1 MAHIL
6 ICDDDASVR
15 SLVKDVLSMS
25 GHTFDEAENGSLAL
39 GLLKKK
45 AYALLIIDRN
55 MPVMDGIQTVTL
67 LRTDARFKDMPV
79 IMCTSVSITKEV
91 DEAFQAGA
99 NDYLLKPV
107 SVKHLVD
114 KVAKWTA
121 GK

>member
-6 ICDDDASVR
+6 VCDDDASVR

-39 GLLKKK
+39 ALLKKK

-55 MPVMDGIQTVTL
+55 MPVMDGIQTVAL

>member
-6 ICDDDASVR
+6 ICDDDATVR
-15 SLVKDVLSMS
+15 NLVKDVLSMS
-25 GHTFDEAENGSLAL
+25 GHTFDEAENGSLAIAA
-39 GLLKKK
+39 LKKK
-45 AYALLIIDRN
+45 PYALLIIDRN

-107 SVKHLVD
+107 SVKHLID